1 MGYMLETRGL
11 TKRFGRGDQAQDAV
25 ADVSLHIREGEVY
38 GLLGPNGAGK
48 STTLKMICGMLRPT
62 AGEILFAGHAWRRED
77 LYAIGS
83 LIEEAPLYPNLTAR
97 ENLRVRTTLLG
108 LPESR
113 VDEVLAAVDLADTGK
128 KRAGRFSMGMRQRLG
143 LALAL
148 IARPRLL
155 VLDEPTNGLDPHRHR
170 GAARPDPRLRG
181 GGHDGDRLEPH
192 PLRGAADG
200 GHHRHHLRGAPRLR
214 GCASARAGPRGT
226 LHERLPGG
234 ATSARG
240 GGGMTGEKGG
250 LLAGLRAEALKSRHA
265 APVRLAVL
273 MALPMPLL
281 GAMPYR
287 GVQIFSAWN
296 YWYALF
302 LPVALSLVV
311 ACVARADAR
320 TRMRGL
326 LGLGFPLGRAWW
338 AKALWCLALCT
349 LSNLVVFGIYLAG
362 SAFSSQGL
370 TAAGTL
376 TMLLCALANTVTAA
390 WMIPAGL
397 FLTARL
403 GMLAGIFCPLAAQL
417 VGGFAWSLVPLPQL
431 FPPSASMV
439 IPTSFIPVLPSGEPL
454 AADMALGG
462 ALAADGMLT
471 LAGLAVCALAFAA
484 LTAAGAAWFARSE
497 ER

>member
-1 MGYMLETRGL
+1 
-11 TKRFGRGDQAQDAV
+11 
-25 ADVSLHIREGEVY
+25 
-38 GLLGPNGAGK
+38 
-48 STTLKMICGMLRPT
+48 
-62 AGEILFAGHAWRRED
+62 
-77 LYAIGS
+77 
-83 LIEEAPLYPNLTAR
+83 
-97 ENLRVRTTLLG
+97 
-108 LPESR
+108 
-113 VDEVLAAVDLADTGK
+113 
-128 KRAGRFSMGMRQRLG
+128 
-143 LALAL
+143 
-148 IARPRLL
+148 
-155 VLDEPTNGLDPHRHR
+155 
-170 GAARPDPRLRG
+170 
-181 GGHDGDRLEPH
+181 
-192 PLRGAADG
+192 
-200 GHHRHHLRGAPRLR
+200 
-214 GCASARAGPRGT
+214 
-226 LHERLPGG
+226 
-234 ATSARG
+234 
-240 GGGMTGEKGG
+240 MTGEKGG

-273 MALPMPLL
+273 MALPLPLL

-302 LPVALSLVV
+302 LPVSLSLVV

-376 TMLLCALANTVTAA
+376 TMLLCALANTVTTA

-431 FPPSASMV
+431 QRMRAQDARAHAVNGRDPSVVDGQGLLVHTLFDKRTAHAV
-439 IPTSFIPVLPSGEPL
+439 ANLGRGVFGKGNGEHL
-454 AADMALGG
+454 I
-462 ALAADGMLT
+462 
-471 LAGLAVCALAFAA
+471 
-484 LTAAGAAWFARSE
+484 
-497 ER
+497 